1 MSNIPVREMI
11 KNAVEE
17 MGGKV
22 SKTQII
28 QWISEKYGDVNHNT
42 IRTQANACSV
52 NQPSRIHLP
61 ECGKPRPFDSRYD
74 FLFNTGDG
82 KVELYDSKKHGNW
95 ELVEHEGKTTISKDG
110 VPIVND
116 EKLDYFLLRHS
127 QKGKQ
132 KQTWI
137 DEIGEKY
144 HVGRYKDGR
153 MGHNVQK
160 LLDAKVGTKAVWWS
174 DAIDGIPYILGYGTI
189 KSFETLTADKDW
201 NVVFDDFVMFEKD
214 RKTTGSIGKEV
225 SKSILNQIRVLEKES
240 KLNWQHSINTIPKK
254 LYQEM
259 ISNESMTNDEQ
270 NDLTFD
276 DPEVKK
282 ILKVFENTKN
292 VILYGPPGTG
302 KTRMANIIKE
312 YLLQG
317 NSTLQ
322 TAYDKNPTWKS
333 VSALVL
339 LENKCEALHY
349 QEIAKRAS
357 KKKLKLTGGKT
368 PEETLRRDISQD
380 IHKNNQESIF
390 RKSGDGIYGL
400 NTPTTFLNAA
410 KIILFAYN
418 RPMHYDEITKIAIEN
433 RIVMKPENPEI
444 IPEEYMNQSLS
455 QEYSK
460 NGENSIFEKIDGGSY
475 SLRSQINNSQNNKN
489 PKIALCFPSKG
500 DGETNEEKTKRLQEE
515 ISESGYRLW
524 GMSNISNEKISK
536 KDFPIIGYLCENQ
549 KIFAKTRIS
558 DIIKTEELEGSEKK
572 DWQDSGFKVVLKIE
586 DIALCKPFEDNKL
599 LKWDDQ
605 SALNSKNMS
614 NFAYVQELRDDLNI
628 SKNNFR
634 FVTFHPSFAYEDFL
648 EGIRPVTK
656 NEGKENETIGY
667 ERQDGIFKEICEI
680 ARNNNEKYLLII
692 DEINRGNISK
702 IFGEL
707 ITLIEDDKRGNQ
719 LDLVYS
725 KKPFSVPENLYIL
738 GTMNTADKSLVQIDT
753 ALRRRFAF
761 VEMMPNSEM
770 KEIKE
775 AVVEGIPIKNLMDK
789 LNDNIREEYRDK
801 QIGHSYFLKIK
812 DIETLHFIFMYK
824 IIPLLQD
831 YFYGD
836 YEILSKILGDQIISK
851 DKKSVNEKIIN
862 SPEELKNALLK
873 WLEKNDENEPS
884 GSE

>member
-1 MSNIPVREMI
+1 MSSIPVREMI
-11 KNAVEE
+11 KKAVEE
-17 MGGKV
+17 IGGKV
-22 SKTQII
+22 SKNEIVK
-28 QWISEKYGDVNHNT
+28 WISEKYGDVNHNT

-82 KVELYDSKKHGNW
+82 KVELYDPKKHGNW

-110 VPIVND
+110 IPIVND
-116 EKLDYFLLRHS
+116 EQSDCFLLRHS

-137 DEIGEKY
+137 DEIGRKY

-160 LLDAKVGTKAVWWS
+160 LLDAKIGTKTVWWS
-174 DAIDGIPYILGYGTI
+174 DAINGTPYILGYGTI

-201 NVVFDDFVMFEKD
+201 NVVFDDFVMFKGDEKD
-214 RKTTGSIGKEV
+214 TGVIGKEV
-225 SKSILNQIRVLEKES
+225 TESILNQIHVLEKES

-259 ISNESMTNDEQ
+259 ISNESMTGEEQ
-270 NDLTFD
+270 HELKFD

-282 ILKVFENTKN
+282 IIKVFENTKN

-312 YLLQG
+312 YLLDG
-317 NSTLQ
+317 DSTVEPSHDES
-322 TAYDKNPTWKS
+322 ATWKS
-333 VSALVL
+333 VSARVL
-339 LENKCEALHY
+339 LENRCKPLHY
-349 QEIAKRAS
+349 KEIAERAS
-357 KKKLKLTGGKT
+357 KQKLKPTEGKT
-368 PEETLRRDISQD
+368 PEETLRRDISED
-380 IHKNNQESIF
+380 INKNGSESIF
-390 RKSGDGIYGL
+390 VKSGEGIYGL
-400 NTPTTFLNAA
+400 NIPTTFLNAA
-410 KIILFAYN
+410 RIILFAYSK
-418 RPMHYDEITKIAIEN
+418 PMHYEEISERVLKAGMIKTEGVTPQASLLQ
-433 RIVMKPENPEI
+433 VMTQD
-444 IPEEYMNQSLS
+444 MQ
-455 QEYSK
+455 K
-460 NGENSIFEKIDGGSY
+460 NGDYSIFKKTGPGTY
-475 SLRSQINNSQNNKN
+475 SLRSPTGNSQNKIN

-500 DGETNEEKTKRLQEE
+500 DGETNEEKIKRLQEE

-524 GMSNISNEKISK
+524 GMSNISDEKISG
-536 KDFPIIGYLCENQ
+536 KDFPITGYLCENQ
-549 KIFAKTRIS
+549 KIFAKSRIS
-558 DIIKTEELEGSEKK
+558 DIIKTEELEGSERK

-586 DIALCKPFEDNKL
+586 DIALCKPFEDNEL

-614 NFAYVQELRDDLNI
+614 NFAYVQELSDEPKG

-656 NEGKENETIGY
+656 YEGKENETIGY
-667 ERQDGIFKEICEI
+667 ELQDGIFKEICET
-680 ARNNNEKYLLII
+680 ARKSNEKYLLII

-719 LDLVYS
+719 LDLAYS

-761 VEMMPNSEM
+761 VELMPNSEID
-770 KEIKE
+770 EIKN
-775 AVVEGIPIKNLMDK
+775 AHVGGISIKVLMEK
-789 LNDNIREEYRDK
+789 LNDIIREDYRDK
-801 QIGHSYFLKIK
+801 QIGQSYFLEIK
-812 DIETLHFIFMYK
+812 DVESLHFVFVYR

-836 YEILSKILGDQIISK
+836 YDKLSEIFGDKIISK
-851 DKKSVNEKIIN
+851 SKRRINEDVAD
-862 SPEELKNALLK
+862 SPEKLKNALLNWIGTDGK
-873 WLEKNDENEPS
+873 DEPP
-884 GSE
+884 GT